1 MTDRKMGYNI
11 SDDTK
16 RLIDLIIH
24 NTEIRESFIVFFTNH
39 REDYLLPALEE
50 KIREVCS
57 KDSLTQHFEAEKKTK
72 SKVNDKRDI
81 DGGIYENNLK
91 LDTFNHG
98 ARETRSTD

>member
-1 MTDRKMGYNI
+1 MSFNVSKTTQN
-11 SDDTK
+11 
-16 RLIDLIIH
+16 LIDMILNNH
-24 NTEIRESFIVFFTNH
+24 EIREAFITFFEENKT
-39 REDYLLPALEE
+39 EPLLAALEE

-98 ARETRSTD
+98 TRKTESTD